1 MESTPAQVAATAVI
15 NISFAWTIGV
25 LACRLW
31 LIGQAAP
38 WQQAVARRLAP
49 AMLAGLAACTA
60 AVFLSLWTESAIMG
74 DVAWLD
80 AWPVCV
86 QMITATHYGHAG
98 VAALAL
104 LVVAMVAHP
113 LLYRCGAGRRYVAGM
128 GGLLLLVAAARV
140 AIGHAYEQGAFSVA
154 AAAQWLHLLCM
165 ALWAGIVFV
174 ACWLVLP
181 RVLQMEPA
189 PTEARAAYL
198 GAMSKWATAALAGV
212 LATGAYNAWRVL
224 GSPADLV
231 GAAYGQVLLVK
242 LLLVLIAIG
251 LGGYNRFFGLPA
263 SLAASPPQAAQ
274 RGLRTVIAV
283 LRMEALALALA
294 FVSAAILVNNAPP
307 GH

>member
-1 MESTPAQVAATAVI
+1 MESTPAQVAATAAI

-38 WQQAVARRLAP
+38 WQQAVVRRLAP
-49 AMLAGLAACTA
+49 AMLAGLAVCIA

-86 QMITATHYGHAG
+86 QMMTTTHYGRAG
-98 VAALAL
+98 AAAMAL

-113 LLYRCGAGRRYVAGM
+113 LLYRCGAGRRYVAGL
-128 GGLLLLVAAARV
+128 GSLLLSVAAARV
-140 AIGHAYEQGAFSVA
+140 AIGHAYGPGPFSVA

-165 ALWAGIVFV
+165 ALWAGTVFV
-174 ACWLVLP
+174 AGGLVLP
-181 RVLQMEPA
+181 RLLLLEPA
-189 PTEARAAYL
+189 PSTARAAYL

-231 GAAYGQVLLVK
+231 APGYGRVLLVK
-242 LLLVLIAIG
+242 ILLVLIAIG
-251 LGGYNRFFGLPA
+251 LGGYNRFSGLPA
-263 SLAASPPQAAQ
+263 SLAASPLHAAQ

-283 LRMEALALALA
+283 LRIEALALLLA
-294 FVSAAILVNNAPP
+294 FVSAAILANNAPP

>member
-1 MESTPAQVAATAVI
+1 MESTPAQVAATAAI
-15 NISFAWTIGV
+15 NISFAWIMGV

-49 AMLAGLAACTA
+49 AMLAGLAVCTA

-80 AWPVCV
+80 AWPACR

-98 VAALAL
+98 AVALAL

-113 LLYRCGAGRRYVAGM
+113 LLYRCGAGRLYVAAM
-128 GGLLLLVAAARV
+128 GCLLMSVAAARV
-140 AIGHAYEQGAFSVA
+140 VIGHAYEQGPFSVA
-154 AAAQWLHLLCM
+154 VLAQWLHLLCM

-174 ACWLVLP
+174 AGWLVLP
-181 RVLQMEPA
+181 QVRLMEPA
-189 PTEARAAYL
+189 PTTARAAYL

-212 LATGAYNAWRVL
+212 LATGAYNAWRL
-224 GSPADLV
+224 LDGPRDLV
-231 GAAYGQVLLVK
+231 GVAYGQVLLVK
-242 LLLVLIAIG
+242 LLLVAIAIG
-251 LGGYNRFFGLPA
+251 LGGYNRFLGLPG
-263 SLAASPPQAAQ
+263 SLAASPLQASQ

-283 LRMEALALALA
+283 LRIEALALLLALVA
-294 FVSAAILVNNAPP
+294 AAILVTNAPP